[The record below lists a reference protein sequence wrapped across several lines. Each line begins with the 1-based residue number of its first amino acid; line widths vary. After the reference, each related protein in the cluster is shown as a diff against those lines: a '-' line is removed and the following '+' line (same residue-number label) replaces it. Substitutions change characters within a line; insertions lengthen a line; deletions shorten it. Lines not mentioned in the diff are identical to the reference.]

1 MEQGELRPIRVLLAE
16 DDPAARTLMKAL
28 FDGRKDLELCA
39 AARDGFEALE
49 LVEQE
54 APDFLLLDLVMPG
67 LDGIGVLRALAE
79 YPPQRR
85 PRVVVISRVNSV
97 EITNRCIDLGASYF
111 LIKPLEIQGLF
122 ELLRALYRDEL
133 REKAQSLLL
142 EMGAP
147 EGHAGVRQGSAAAAA
162 MARSPGGTM
171 LLKEAYYEAGDGG
184 RGSYARTEK
193 NIRTMIRTVHRA
205 ASPAYRALMGGTL
218 PARQPA
224 NGVFLRRLAELL
236 MK

>member
-79 YPPQRR
+79 YPPQ
-85 PRVVVISRVNSV
+85 RVNSV

-205 ASPAYRALMGGTL
+205 P
-218 PARQPA
+218 
-224 NGVFLRRLAELL
+224 RRLTGP
-236 MK
+236 